1 MFQPLLKHYECI
13 TFTFT
18 FNLVNI
24 KAVSGKK
31 KKGKQ
36 TNKNTQN
43 GNKIWKYTFVY
54 NENISLHLSSA
65 S

>member
-1 MFQPLLKHYECI
+1 M
-13 TFTFT
+13 
-18 FNLVNI
+18 

-31 KKGKQ
+31 KKKSKQ
-36 TNKNTQN
+36 TKKPTQN